1 MSYVHIAIHQLCF
14 GHIANCTLL
23 HPVMTESKSPT
34 TLKTNSPFG
43 WAILLH
49 CLLTS
54 YLLSLMVQNIGT
66 HYVTSQGKSCSN
78 SHQGGLPSHLSIICK
93 QLLNM
98 CHPSTSANEP
108 ACQNF
113 SQKFSIS
120 KLQHPTLARQNIGQ
134 DSGIKN
140 CTCINSFSITNLI
153 REVELHFHWHPANPH
168 FCYQML
174 HYSFTRVPIMDFVA
188 VHPLSH
194 SDGEHTHCH
203 LTFANTLS
211 TEPTGKPL
219 N

>member
-1 MSYVHIAIHQLCF
+1 MLPIAHCY
-14 GHIANCTLL
+14 TLL
-23 HPVMTESKSPT
+23 WQKVNHPPPWKQ
-34 TLKTNSPFG
+34 TLHLGGQFFFT
-43 WAILLH
+43 A
-49 CLLTS
+49 LLTS

-66 HYVTSQGKSCSN
+66 DYVTSQSKSCSN

-93 QLLNM
+93 QLLNR
-98 CHPSTSANEP
+98 CHPSTSANDP

-120 KLQHPTLARQNIGQ
+120 KLQHPTLAYQNIGQ

-153 REVELHFHWHPANPH
+153 KEVELNFHWHPANPH
-168 FCYQML
+168 FWYQML
-174 HYSFTRVPIMDFVA
+174 HYSFTRVLIMDLVA

-203 LTFANTLS
+203 LTFANTLT